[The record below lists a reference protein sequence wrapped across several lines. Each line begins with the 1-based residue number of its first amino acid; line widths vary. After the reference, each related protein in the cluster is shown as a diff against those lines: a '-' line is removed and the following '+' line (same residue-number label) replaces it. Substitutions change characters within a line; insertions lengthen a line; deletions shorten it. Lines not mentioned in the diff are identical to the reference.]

1 MCGQISCNFVI
12 VLIFIGYSSKIAQ
25 MKHNLNGLHCKFWG
39 LLKAIRGLFFL
50 FYTKLGENMKLCKN
64 LLNFSYGAKL
74 AKWKIISGGIIVLRD
89 MDHFETIRGRL
100 RALDSKADFE
110 SFIVYLWF
118 LVPLPICFNFVPPFF
133 QFLLLQNWKGGG
145 VQNSFLTGFNIYFN
159 KHTLRQTTRN

>member
-50 FYTKLGENMKLCKN
+50 FYTKLGENMKLCQN

-100 RALDSKADFE
+100 SLKSIRLKG
-110 SFIVYLWF
+110 WF
-118 LVPLPICFNFVPPFF
+118 WKFHCLFMISGSPSHLF
-133 QFLLLQNWKGGG
+133 QFCTPFLSVFTSTKLKRGRGGG
-145 VQNSFLTGFNIYFN
+145 NKFFFYWSLNFFL
-159 KHTLRQTTRN
+159 